1 MAQHNYFLLASIIT
15 LRDLLTLTSIDL
27 PTQNI
32 LTIAL
37 MACHT
42 QRHRN
47 NADHKDCKVGEVVA
61 VTCHNI
67 TIIHYCLT
75 SLSSPLCIPR
85 YNDNYRY
92 GSSAMWWLGLM

>member
-42 QRHRN
+42 QGHRN
-47 NADHKDCKVGEVVA
+47 DSNHKAK
-61 VTCHNI
+61 TC
-67 TIIHYCLT
+67 
-75 SLSSPLCIPR
+75 
-85 YNDNYRY
+85 
-92 GSSAMWWLGLM
+92 MQ